1 MLFTFFW
8 LLIIMTTF
16 ITSRDKIKQWQKFSL
31 DVYKSIRF
39 RHIAY
44 AIIGIV
50 GVITIATV
58 LWNTGNK
65 ILQFGWLITPL
76 MNSSDS
82 VSDNIPEDGTM
93 YTTAIIIVMIMAIS
107 VISGLLFLLSSI
119 PQFAY
124 NEEKSFRK
132 PYLDQS
138 LWEKFKSCVVF
149 GLMHLIMG
157 IPVAAAIALMF
168 GGVVFMFVADREFG
182 KRLQDDTT
190 DIEINKESDI
200 YRRYVQPYDTV
211 QEIMNPYIENNQ
223 EMKHVYDVLDEVKA
237 SGTKMCQIA
246 DHREYAAQEAIMEST
261 RVHAAYNAII
271 ISLAITIY
279 AVSVVSSIVSF
290 F

>member
-8 LLIIMTTF
+8 LMIVMTTF
-16 ITSRDKIKQWQKFSL
+16 ITSRNKIKQWQRFSL
-31 DVYKSIRF
+31 DLYKTIRLK
-39 RHIAY
+39 HIVY
-44 AIIGIV
+44 AIIGII
-50 GVITIATV
+50 GVITITIV
-58 LWNTGNK
+58 LWMTNNK
-65 ILQFGWLITPL
+65 ILQFGWLITPIL
-76 MNSSDS
+76 NASHTVTENITQESPDSS
-82 VSDNIPEDGTM
+82 VSEITL
-93 YTTAIIIVMIMAIS
+93 IIMSIV
-107 VISGLLFLLSSI
+107 VIVGLLLLLSAL

-138 LWEKFKSCVVF
+138 IWEKFKSCVVF

-168 GGVVFMFVADREFG
+168 GGAVFMFSADREFG
-182 KRLQDDTT
+182 KRLQDDTIDT
-190 DIEINKESDI
+190 EINKESDI
-200 YRRYVQPYDTV
+200 YKRYVHPYDTV
-211 QEIMNPYIENNQ
+211 QEIMNPYIGNNQ

>member
-8 LLIIMTTF
+8 LIIIMTTF

-39 RHIAY
+39 RHIVY
-44 AIIGIV
+44 AIIGIM
-50 GVITIATV
+50 GVLTIFTL

-65 ILQFGWLITPL
+65 ILQFGWIITPL

-82 VSDNIPEDGTM
+82 VSDNIPEDGTA
-93 YTTAIIIVMIMAIS
+93 YTTAIVIVMIMAIS
-107 VISGLLFLLSSI
+107 VIAGLLFLLSAL

-124 NEEKSFRK
+124 NEENSFRK

-138 LWEKFKSCVVF
+138 IWEKFKSCVVF

-157 IPVAAAIALMF
+157 IPVAAAIGLMF
-168 GGVVFMFVADREFG
+168 GGAVFMFAADREFG
-182 KRLQDDTT
+182 KKLQDDYSRT
-190 DIEINKESDI
+190 DINKESDI
-200 YRRYVQPYDTV
+200 YKRYVQPYDKV
-211 QEIMNPYIENNQ
+211 QEIMNPYIRNNQ
-223 EMKHVYDVLDEVKA
+223 EMKDVYDVISETKK
-237 SGTKMCQIA
+237 SGTKMCQIS
-246 DHREYAAQEAIMEST
+246 DHREHAAQEAIMEST

-271 ISLAITIY
+271 IGLAITIY
-279 AVSVVSSIVSF
+279 TVSVIGSIVSF